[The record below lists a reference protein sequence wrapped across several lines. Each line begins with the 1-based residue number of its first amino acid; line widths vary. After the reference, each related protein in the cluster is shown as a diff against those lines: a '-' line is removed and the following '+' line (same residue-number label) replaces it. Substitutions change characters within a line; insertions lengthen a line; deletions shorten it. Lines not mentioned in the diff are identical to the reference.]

1 MNARTDAISLI
12 AAELSATAPS
22 ELQWLPNPG
31 HEPEI
36 PEGWELAH
44 IILCNGEDANAQFGP
59 WFWQYSLCDTDI
71 AEYAIRRKPT
81 QPSRIDAINASVHAC
96 NTAFGA
102 RPEPQGVRA
111 QPTLDQAL
119 EQLRIEAE
127 CLQQPQSAALVI
139 SGRLTSVGETF
150 ATILTGTRTLADK
163 LAGVSSQQ
171 VTLGINTEQAR
182 WLGKYVGGEVKLT
195 VEVQL

>member
-1 MNARTDAISLI
+1 MSTRTDAIK
-12 AAELSATAPS
+12 AAISATAPS
-22 ELQWLPNPG
+22 DLQWLPNPG
-31 HEPEI
+31 REPEI
-36 PEGWELAH
+36 PDGWELAH
-44 IILCNGEDANAQFGP
+44 IILRNGEDA
-59 WFWQYSLCDTDI
+59 D
-71 AEYAIRRKPT
+71 AIRRKPT
-81 QPSRIDAINASVHAC
+81 QPSQIDAINASVQAC

-119 EQLRIEAE
+119 DQLRIEAE
-127 CLQQPQSAALVI
+127 RLQQPQSATLVI

-150 ATILTGTRTLADK
+150 ATIITGTRTLADQ

-182 WLGKYVGGEVKLT
+182 WLGRYVGGEVKLT